1 MDSQLGETVLNLLWH
16 LAQEY
21 LNWKTY
27 ETQHYTFE
35 FFLILPLISKR
46 FIRERNATTPEKW
59 AISFSSSGVAF
70 IRLALAGRK
79 FHAESVWK
87 KGDGRFANGIL
98 GVKVSRPVIMILD
111 NHTDPYMRR
120 RNIPIEKSFELDFP
134 YLINTSDSFHV
145 IFRDEVNNYA
155 NPRDENSPVISVK
168 WCFLSVDYPNFLF
181 SDREG
186 DLRKNLK
193 EELTKKIPQVD

>member
-111 NHTDPYMRR
+111 NHNRAFSELYMLRGDSYKAR
-120 RNIPIEKSFELDFP
+120 GQNDMAKAEYEKALLYNKHLKSAITAL
-134 YLINTSDSFHV
+134 TS
-145 IFRDEVNNYA
+145 
-155 NPRDENSPVISVK
+155 
-168 WCFLSVDYPNFLF
+168 
-181 SDREG
+181 
-186 DLRKNLK
+186 
-193 EELTKKIPQVD
+193 